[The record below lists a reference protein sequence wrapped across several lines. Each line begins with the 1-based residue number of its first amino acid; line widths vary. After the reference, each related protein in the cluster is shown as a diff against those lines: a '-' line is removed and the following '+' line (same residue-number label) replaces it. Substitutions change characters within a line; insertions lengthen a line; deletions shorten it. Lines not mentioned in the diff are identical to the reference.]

1 MTSLESK
8 MTDKTPKKT
17 AETPMNKSTAL
28 STKTTIKKIR
38 EYGPL
43 DKAVSQA
50 DALKERFKAGSIPLE
65 SDFSDLIDLAAAP
78 QIVPG
83 TIIMFYGDKIP
94 DGWALCDGGNGT
106 PDLRGKFIKGG
117 VSVIDNKNGGN
128 GTISYTPSGTVEV
141 KSHILNIDEIP
152 PHRHYIDHKYINGS
166 GAGYY
171 PNMTAGSREQ
181 ITETEHISKTG
192 GGGGHS
198 HKATFTGAPDSIS
211 IEPPYFTLCFIM
223 KK

>member
-1 MTSLESK
+1 

-28 STKTTIKKIR
+28 ATKTTIKKMR
-38 EYGPL
+38 QYGPL

-94 DGWALCDGGNGT
+94 DGWALCDGANDT

-117 VSVIDNKNGGN
+117 VSVSDNKIGGN

-141 KSHILNIDEIP
+141 KSHILNIDELP
-152 PHRHYIDHKYINGS
+152 PHSHYINYQYNGS
-166 GAGYY
+166 SSGEDYY
-171 PNMTAGSREQ
+171 PNMTEGSRKLT
-181 ITETEHISKTG
+181 TETEHISKTG
-192 GGGGHS
+192 GGRGHS
-198 HKATFTGAPDSIS
+198 HNATFTGAPDSIS